1 MANTKKSSAA
11 PKKNAINGKASATVE
26 VTEPKV
32 VEAIRNIGDP
42 YILDKWTYNL
52 PIEKFSPEEIKETY
66 NTEVLVVGAGTSGK
80 AAALHAAYNGA
91 KVIQIDRHT
100 TYRWG
105 GGHIAAIDSGLQKR
119 LGVKLDKVEIC
130 LQLMRYSMNNANQ
143 KLYRLWADDSG
154 ALIDWIMSFTD
165 PEGIETRL
173 YQWPWPKDFDPKQ
186 LYYPEY
192 PVCHWQVSGESR
204 SINHSLALDILERET
219 LKEGIDL
226 RYQIRALQLIRKG
239 NGRVTG
245 VIAKDKNDN
254 IVQFNASRAVVLCTG
269 DYGNNPGMMRKY
281 CSHFADLA
289 LASNIYMIQHKDL
302 IEAPEPLNTGDGH
315 QMAMQIG
322 AVMEPGPHA
331 AVGHAAWAGP
341 LGSDPFL
348 WVNAFGERYQN
359 EDVPQQSIA
368 NAMGRQPEHISWQV
382 FDSNWEND
390 VPKMGIGLGKYF
402 QVYQKLRYNVERES
416 VNLDEAQKNRQG
428 VDVPIMDYA
437 PCKANTIKELA
448 VQMGV
453 PPKTFRATID
463 RYNELCRLG
472 NDLDYGKYAGYL
484 TPIVK
489 PPFFAGRA
497 RRDFLVAV
505 SGLNTNLDMQP
516 LDADWKPIEGLYLAG
531 NTVGNRWASDYP
543 TMCPGMT
550 HGMAYVTGRLAGINA
565 AKA

>member
-1 MANTKKSSAA
+1 MANTKRSSTAPGKKAA
-11 PKKNAINGKASATVE
+11 VKKACATVE
-26 VTEPKV
+26 FIEPKV
-32 VEAIRNIGDP
+32 IEAVRNLGKK
-42 YILDKWTYNL
+42 YILDKWTYRL
-52 PIEKFSPEEIKETY
+52 PDAAILPEEIKETY
-66 NTEVLVVGAGTSGK
+66 NTDVLIVGAGTSGK
-80 AAALHAAYNGA
+80 AAALHAAYAGA

-105 GGHIAAIDSGLQKR
+105 GGHIAAIDSELQKR

-130 LQLMRYSMNNANQ
+130 LQLQRYSMNNTNQ
-143 KLYRLWADDSG
+143 KLYRLWADTSG
-154 ALIDWIMSFTD
+154 AIIDWIMGMTD

-173 YQWPWPKDFDPKQ
+173 YQWPWPKAFNPKQ

-204 SINHSLALDILERET
+204 SINHSLALNILEREA
-219 LKEGIDL
+219 LKKGVDI
-226 RYQIRALQLIRKG
+226 RYQTRAVQLIRQG

-245 VIAKDKNDN
+245 LIARDKKGNL
-254 IVQFNASRAVVLCTG
+254 VQYNARRAVVLCTG
-269 DYGNNPGMMRKY
+269 DYGNNPWMMQKY
-281 CSHFADLA
+281 CSHFADIA
-289 LASNIYMIQHKDL
+289 LASNIYMVQHEDL
-302 IEAPEPLNTGDGH
+302 IKAPEPLNTGDGH
-315 QMAMQIG
+315 QMAMRIG

-331 AVGHAAWAGP
+331 AVAHAAWAGP

-368 NAMGRQPEHISWQV
+368 NAMGRQPGHISWQV

-390 VPKMGIGLGKYF
+390 LPKMGIGLGKYF
-402 QVYQKLRYNVERES
+402 QVYEKLRYNVERGA
-416 VNLDEAQKNRQG
+416 VNIEDAQKLRQG

-437 PCKANTIKELA
+437 ACKANTIEELA
-448 VQMGV
+448 VKMGI
-453 PPKTFRATID
+453 PPKTFKATVD

-472 NDLDYGKYAGYL
+472 NDLDYGKYAAYL

-516 LDADWKPIEGLYLAG
+516 LDADWKAIKGLYLAG

-550 HGMAYVTGRLAGINA
+550 HGMAYVTGRIAGINA